1 MGLQTVSSG
10 IRKHLKYYEKN
21 TMDNKLLRE
30 KIRIV
35 WTVIL
40 VAILVVFL
48 LTGCKTKTVLVP
60 VKETKIEYRD
70 RLRVDSIYNRD
81 TVQIYGRNDTIFKDV
96 IRWRERFRIDTV
108 SVVKIDS
115 IPYPVEVIQEVNK
128 LTKWQRW
135 RLTILNIIGG
145 LIIVYIAFRIGRAK
159 LLL

>member
-1 MGLQTVSSG
+1 MKLKTKRKIWAIILISGL
-10 IRKHLKYYEKN
+10 I
-21 TMDNKLLRE
+21 LLF
-30 KIRIV
+30 
-35 WTVIL
+35 
-40 VAILVVFL
+40 A
-48 LTGCKTKTVLVP
+48 TGCRSVQP
-60 VKETKIEYRD
+60 VIVEKTKIEYKD

-96 IRWRERFRIDTV
+96 IRWRERFRLDTV
-108 SVVKIDS
+108 SVVRIDS

-145 LIIVYIAFRIGRAK
+145 LIVVYIAFRVGKAK

>member
-1 MGLQTVSSG
+1 
-10 IRKHLKYYEKN
+10 
-21 TMDNKLLRE
+21 MDK
-30 KIRIV
+30 KIRDKKIRFI

-40 VAILVVFL
+40 LATIAIFL

-60 VKETKIEYRD
+60 VEKVKIEYKD

-96 IRWRERFRIDTV
+96 IRWRERLRLDTV

-145 LIIVYIAFRIGRAK
+145 LIIVYVAFRVGRAK

>member
-1 MGLQTVSSG
+1 MT
-10 IRKHLKYYEKN
+10 
-21 TMDNKLLRE
+21 NKRDQ
-30 KIRIV
+30 KIRLV
-35 WTVIL
+35 WTIIL
-40 VAILVVFL
+40 LAILVVFL

-108 SVVKIDS
+108 SVVRIDS
-115 IPYPVEVIQEVNK
+115 IPYPVEVILEVNK

-145 LIIVYIAFRIGRAK
+145 FIIVYIAFRIGRAK

>member
-1 MGLQTVSSG
+1 MKKTL
-10 IRKHLKYYEKN
+10 
-21 TMDNKLLRE
+21 
-30 KIRIV
+30 
-35 WTVIL
+35 
-40 VAILVVFL
+40 FL
-48 LTGCKTKTVLVP
+48 LIAVSLILSVFTACKTKTVLVP
-60 VKETKIEYRD
+60 VDKVKIEYRD

-96 IRWRERFRIDTV
+96 IRWRERFRLDTV
-108 SVVKIDS
+108 SVVRIDS

-145 LIIVYIAFRIGRAK
+145 LTAVYVAFRVGRAK

>member
-1 MGLQTVSSG
+1 MT
-10 IRKHLKYYEKN
+10 
-21 TMDNKLLRE
+21 NKRDQ
-30 KIRIV
+30 KIRLV
-35 WTVIL
+35 WTIIL
-40 VAILVVFL
+40 LAILVVFL

-70 RLRVDSIYNRD
+70 RLRVDSVYNRD

-96 IRWRERFRIDTV
+96 IRWRERFRVDTV

-115 IPYPVEVIQEVNK
+115 IPYPVEVIREVNK

-145 LIIVYIAFRIGRAK
+145 LTAVYIAFRIGKAK

>member
-1 MGLQTVSSG
+1 
-10 IRKHLKYYEKN
+10 
-21 TMDNKLLRE
+21 MDNK

-35 WTVIL
+35 WTIIL

-70 RLRVDSIYNRD
+70 RLRIDSIYNRD
-81 TVQIYGRNDTIFKDV
+81 TVQIYGRNDTVFKDV
-96 IRWRERFRIDTV
+96 IRWRERFRVDTV
-108 SVVKIDS
+108 SVVRIDS

-135 RLTILNIIGG
+135 RLTMLNIIGG
-145 LIIVYIAFRIGRAK
+145 LIIVYIAFRVGRAK

>member
-1 MGLQTVSSG
+1 
-10 IRKHLKYYEKN
+10 
-21 TMDNKLLRE
+21 MDNKLLRE
-30 KIRIV
+30 KIRLV

-60 VKETKIEYRD
+60 VDRVKIEYKE

-81 TVQIYGRNDTIFKDV
+81 TVKIYGRNDTIFKDV
-96 IRWRERFRIDTV
+96 IKWRERFRVDTV
-108 SVVKIDS
+108 SIVRIDS
-115 IPYPVEVIQEVNK
+115 VPYPVEVVQEVNR

-145 LIIVYIAFRIGRAK
+145 LTAVYIAFKIGRAK

>member
-1 MGLQTVSSG
+1 
-10 IRKHLKYYEKN
+10 
-21 TMDNKLLRE
+21 MDDKNKLKKKRL
-30 KIRIV
+30 IWMI
-35 WTVIL
+35 IL
-40 VAILVVFL
+40 VLGLILFFA
-48 LTGCKTKTVLVP
+48 TGCKTKTVLVP

-96 IRWRERFRIDTV
+96 IRWRERFRVDTV

-115 IPYPVEVIQEVNK
+115 IPYPVEVIQEVNR

-145 LIIVYIAFRIGRAK
+145 LIIVYIAFRVGKAK

>member
-1 MGLQTVSSG
+1 
-10 IRKHLKYYEKN
+10 
-21 TMDNKLLRE
+21 
-30 KIRIV
+30 
-35 WTVIL
+35 
-40 VAILVVFL
+40 
-48 LTGCKTKTVLVP
+48 VP

-70 RLRVDSIYNRD
+70 RLRVDSVYNRD

-96 IRWRERFRIDTV
+96 IRWRERFRLDTV
-108 SVVKIDS
+108 SVVRIDS

-145 LIIVYIAFRIGRAK
+145 LTAVYIAFRIGRAK